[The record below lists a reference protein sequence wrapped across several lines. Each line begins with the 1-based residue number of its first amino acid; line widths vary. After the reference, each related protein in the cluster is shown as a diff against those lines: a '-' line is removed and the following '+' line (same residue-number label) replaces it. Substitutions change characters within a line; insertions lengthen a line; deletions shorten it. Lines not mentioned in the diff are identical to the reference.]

1 MSAEEL
7 KALRTMKKKTKLAAK
22 KREREEAETA
32 AMPGMD
38 HKERKAAK
46 KRRRPSLRRCYVL

>member
-38 HKERKAAK
+38 HKER
-46 KRRRPSLRRCYVL
+46 RVQTF